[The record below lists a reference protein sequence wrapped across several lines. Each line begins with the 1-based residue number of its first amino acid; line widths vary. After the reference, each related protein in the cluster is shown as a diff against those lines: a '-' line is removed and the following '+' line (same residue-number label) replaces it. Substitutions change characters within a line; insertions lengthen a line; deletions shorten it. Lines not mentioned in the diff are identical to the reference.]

1 MMRPTVVSV
10 APLILIAVALEA
22 CAPSSTPTPVP
33 EAPAG
38 TAVSPSRTAGTHVVS
53 SAPDPRPPSPP
64 PTPGPG
70 APAGPAV
77 SPSRTAGTN
86 VVSSALDRGP
96 GSLRDALL
104 DAREG
109 DIITFDPAVFP
120 PAAPAVISL
129 AGALPEITQDH
140 LTIDAS
146 DA

>member
-1 MMRPTVVSV
+1 MMRPNVVSV

-38 TAVSPSRTAGTHVVS
+38 T
-53 SAPDPRPPSPP
+53 
-64 PTPGPG
+64 
-70 APAGPAV
+70 AV